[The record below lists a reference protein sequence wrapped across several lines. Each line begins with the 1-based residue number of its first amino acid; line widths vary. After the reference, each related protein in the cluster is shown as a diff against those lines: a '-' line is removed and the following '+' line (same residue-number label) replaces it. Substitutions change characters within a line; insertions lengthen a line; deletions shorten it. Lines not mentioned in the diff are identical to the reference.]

1 MRRRRAENVAKS
13 VHYLWAM
20 HELLGKMS
28 STAQTGCDGD
38 HLTGR
43 TYMQAGKILTH
54 ITFCFFL
61 RLIFISTR
69 T

>member
-28 STAQTGCDGD
+28 STAQTGYGGTP
-38 HLTGR
+38 L
-43 TYMQAGKILTH
+43 
-54 ITFCFFL
+54 
-61 RLIFISTR
+61 
-69 T
+69 